1 MNMFSRQ
8 ASPYRGR
15 VRSKEPS
22 GEMASSDLT
31 QILINTR
38 CRAHRGELI
47 GFAIGAWIGGIA
59 TCFLGIAAVQVFGS
73 SDEAL
78 VFSYFGGVALMVA
91 LYMLRGTLVAIA
103 VFMKNYRVRVCLQE
117 QHKRRNVI
125 QRKRIFGLQELVGA
139 LTAQLGES
147 GEAGGDEGSSPPA
160 TYEGHGQVI
169 NLRKGPVV
177 P

>member
-22 GEMASSDLT
+22 GEISGDLT

-59 TCFLGIAAVQVFGS
+59 TCFFGIAALQVMRGS
-73 SDEAL
+73 DAL
-78 VFSYFGGVALMVA
+78 ALTYFGAVALMIA
-91 LYMLRGTLVAIA
+91 FYMLRGTLVAIA

-117 QHKRRNVI
+117 QHKKRNVI
-125 QRKRIFGLQELVGA
+125 QRKRIFGLQELVSA
-139 LTAQLGES
+139 LTDGLREGGEVGEVLS
-147 GEAGGDEGSSPPA
+147 GATSPT
-160 TYEGHGQVI
+160 TYEGHGRIKNFQKPR
-169 NLRKGPVV
+169 LV

>member
-1 MNMFSRQ
+1 MFSRQ

-22 GEMASSDLT
+22 GEMASGDLT

-38 CRAHRGELI
+38 CRSHRGELI

-59 TCFLGIAAVQVFGS
+59 TCFLGIAAVQVFGN

-78 VFSYFGGVALMVA
+78 VFSYFGGVSLMVA

-103 VFMKNYRVRVCLQE
+103 VFMRNYRVRVCLQE

-125 QRKRIFGLQELVGA
+125 QRKRIFGLSELVGA
-139 LTAQLGES
+139 LTDELGEKA
-147 GEAGGDEGSSPPA
+147 AGPA
-160 TYEGHGQVI
+160 GVGPAADVPFDY
-169 NLRKGPVV
+169 RKPRLV